1 MKYIKFLTLNIC
13 FACALFANSNG
24 NSQFINHGSFLINMD
39 GSKLIYEITF
49 TTENGSIHDL
59 DRKRSHRRRRIIR
72 KPTRGRTP
80 K

>member
-1 MKYIKFLTLNIC
+1 MKLIKIVILKIC
-13 FACALFANSNG
+13 FTCAIFANSNG
-24 NSQFINHGSFLINMD
+24 SSQFINHDSFLISMD
-39 GSKLIYEITF
+39 GSKLIFEITMS
-49 TTENGSIHDL
+49 TDNGSIHDL